1 MGIIQLFQ
9 KDPEQVFAK
18 AIARVDED
26 LKYLKDAMAKIK
38 ARADKKRQLILQAQQ
53 SGQYTETQ
61 AAEQLRFLDGAEE
74 RALNRLR
81 QGLDLVDGRHP
92 EAETGTRPKP
102 EIPQRKE
109 FTSLSHQ
116 VEGCADD
123 AEHTLSKTGKYLT
136 YLKSLLVLRVRETH
150 EIEADMQKIRTLLSN
165 FQHAME
171 SEQLKQDPTRMQKIK
186 HNALKELDLL
196 IMQAAHFLK
205 LEERAERKVVRVER
219 RIFTTEA
226 DFEKADQQLQEFLLK
241 TKRFIEQAWHNQ
253 QVYQRAEQQFG
264 QLISAMHSLN
274 DDFINVYRPLLAMTR
289 KVYQREQR
297 MEASLKQLRQMVD
310 TLDASSNQL
319 QNTQTFR
326 RLFEQLSLI
335 EQVLQQE
342 MGTGSIQEFFPGIQ
356 GEVRALRRASQDID
370 RMIQVLEQ
378 ITSIFNGLRKIE
390 FEAIQQEPQRL
401 EELQLAA

>member
-1 MGIIQLFQ
+1 MGIITQLFQ
-9 KDPEQVFAK
+9 KDPETVFAE
-18 AIARVDED
+18 AIARVED
-26 LKYLKDAMAKIK
+26 DLEYLEEAIARIK
-38 ARADKKRQLILQAQQ
+38 TKAEKKRQLILEKQQ
-53 SGQYTETQ
+53 SGQYTEAQ
-61 AAEQLRFLDGAEE
+61 AAEQLRSLDGLEE
-74 RALNRLR
+74 KALNRLR
-81 QGLDLVDGRHP
+81 QGLDLVDG
-92 EAETGTRPKP
+92 TTPKKESAAKA
-102 EIPQRKE
+102 EIPNKKE
-109 FTSLSHQ
+109 FDSLSHQ

-123 AEHTLSKTGKYLT
+123 AEHTLSKTRKYLN

-186 HNALKELDLL
+186 HNALKELDVL
-196 IMQAAHFLK
+196 IIQASHFLK
-205 LEERAERKVVRVER
+205 LEERAERKVVRIER
-219 RIFTTEA
+219 RIFSTED
-226 DFEKADQQLQEFLLK
+226 DFEKAYQQLQQFILK
-241 TKRFIEQAWHNQ
+241 TEYFIKQAWHNQ
-253 QVYQRAEQQFG
+253 QVYQKAEQQFG
-264 QLISAMHSLN
+264 QLNSAIHSLN
-274 DDFINVYRPLLAMTR
+274 DDFINVYRPLLAMTK

-297 MEASLKQLRQMVD
+297 MESALKQVKNMVE
-310 TLDASSNQL
+310 TLDTSSNQL